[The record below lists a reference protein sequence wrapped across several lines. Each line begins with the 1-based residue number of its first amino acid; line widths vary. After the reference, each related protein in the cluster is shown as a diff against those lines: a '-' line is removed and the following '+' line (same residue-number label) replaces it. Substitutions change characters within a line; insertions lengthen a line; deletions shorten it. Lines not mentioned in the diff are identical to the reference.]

1 MHYIILQKYTQYQ
14 VCTYDKQMKKETY
27 EKKKKND
34 KYIIIYNRIKQ
45 NKLIIISDTNRKTK
59 KLGKEKQIHITNLKL
74 LKILINLN

>member
-1 MHYIILQKYTQYQ
+1 MHYNSIEIYT
-14 VCTYDKQMKKETY
+14 VPGMTNKWKKKNT
-27 EKKKKND
+27 KRKKND

>member
-1 MHYIILQKYTQYQ
+1 MCNSIEIYTVPGMHVWQTNEKRKIR
-14 VCTYDKQMKKETY
+14 KE
-27 EKKKKND
+27 KKND

>member
-1 MHYIILQKYTQYQ
+1 MHVWQTNEKRKIR
-14 VCTYDKQMKKETY
+14 KE
-27 EKKKKND
+27 KKND

-59 KLGKEKQIHITNLKL
+59 KLGKEKQIHITNLKF